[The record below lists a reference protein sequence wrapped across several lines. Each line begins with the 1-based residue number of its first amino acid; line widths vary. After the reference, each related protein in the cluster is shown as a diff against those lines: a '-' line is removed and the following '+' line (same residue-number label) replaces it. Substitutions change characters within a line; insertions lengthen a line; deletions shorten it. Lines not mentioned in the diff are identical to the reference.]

1 MRPSQQRLFDPYAD
15 ERAQRSRPVLSPRLA
30 QQLVLDVLARAGG
43 SVRGGVL
50 VSAALDAGI
59 GVDELTAA
67 VDLLVAGRR
76 ITADA
81 DVISLAA

>member
-15 ERAQRSRPVLSPRLA
+15 ERAQRPRGPLSPLHA
-30 QQLVLDVLARAGG
+30 EQLVLDVLARAGG
-43 SVRGGVL
+43 TVRGGTL

-59 GVDELTAA
+59 GIEELTAA
-67 VDLLVAGRR
+67 VDLLVARRR
-76 ITADA
+76 ITADS